1 MYILGISCYYHDASA
16 ALLKDGVIV
25 AAAEEE
31 RFTRK
36 KHDSSFPI
44 NAVQFCLNSQNVS
57 IEDISYIGF
66 YEKPFLKFERVLFQ
80 HLQMFPLSLKT
91 FLSSIPSWL
100 TEKLRVVRA
109 IRKKL
114 KYKKN
119 ILFVEHHLAHAAS
132 SFLVSPFDSAAI
144 VTLDGVGEW
153 TTTTYGVGNGNDI
166 HLMKHIVFPHSL
178 GLLYSTIT
186 AYLGMSVNNS
196 EYKCLHPNTFIHL
209 ASGSLVRIEE
219 LFHLDG
225 TMERISS
232 SESLLHL
239 ETPIIITSLDKNTL
253 KLRNST
259 VHDVYRKKAT
269 TQLYNIELLSGRKV
283 CVTANHKFSTIDS
296 FGNYCTLQA
305 QDLKNLDFIIIPK
318 VLKNNNNKTISEF
331 WAYLLAYSIA
341 ESHEFVRE
349 TKHEAEIRLGCADY
363 AIIEDFKYIV
373 SQLGKSYRVWSDKR
387 RPNMFYIATSVWKDL
402 KFLHEKL
409 HYAFG
414 KDAPEKDIPSF
425 IMTNS
430 DHVKKG
436 FLKRLFDCDAGFTG
450 HQLIYSSSSVTL
462 INSISYLLL
471 HFGVHSRIRTIFN
484 KKYQKNYYRIEING
498 RWLEVFDKNIGFSLK
513 RKQTLLKRYIT
524 SVHRFGN
531 NIDFIPI
538 NALLTN
544 SWLHLGKKKKD
555 LYKEVGRHFWSFST
569 KNEEYRSYPTTD
581 FVVRYYNRTKLKTL
595 KKFADNDILFDQVK
609 KIEKIDFDG
618 YVYDI
623 IVPEDHTFIGG
634 DGGILLHNTMG
645 LAAYGDMSRL
655 TNPYYK
661 KLLQVID
668 IKDDGSYRLD
678 MRYFIFHYADRMPSP
693 LLCSL
698 LDGPIT
704 ARDSEMTQR
713 HKDIAAAVQ
722 LITEDVITKI
732 LCHVHKETKL
742 SSLVLA
748 GGVALN
754 SVYNGKII
762 RTTPFK
768 QVWIQ
773 PNASDGGTSIGVA
786 SYIYHTLLCNKRN
799 YVQDNAYLGPSFTE
813 KDIKTFL
820 DSSGIT
826 YTTFSSDKELLDQTA
841 ALLYNNKV
849 VGWFQLG
856 MEWGPRALGARSIL
870 ANPMNP
876 KAKELLN
883 EKVKHRERFRPFAPV
898 VCADDAER
906 YFSVDNPL
914 PEPTDYMLMVY
925 PILQKWHHKIP
936 SVTHAD
942 GSGRLQTVRRHQN
955 PLYYDLIKRFG
966 KISNIPILI
975 NTSFN
980 IRGEPIVCSPQD
992 AYRCMM
998 GTGIDYLV
1006 LGKFLI
1012 KRDDNPK
1019 DIWDSE
1025 VLAKD

>member
-44 NAVQFCLNSQNVS
+44 NAIHFCLESQKIS
-57 IEDISYIGF
+57 IDDISYIGF

-132 SFLVSPFDSAAI
+132 SFLVSPFDKAAI

-153 TTTTYGVGNGNDI
+153 STTTYGVGTGNDI
-166 HLMKHIVFPHSL
+166 HLIKQIVFPHSL

-186 AYLGMSVNNS
+186 AYLGFSVNNS
-196 EYKCLHPNTFIHL
+196 EYK
-209 ASGSLVRIEE
+209 V
-219 LFHLDG
+219 
-225 TMERISS
+225 
-232 SESLLHL
+232 
-239 ETPIIITSLDKNTL
+239 
-253 KLRNST
+253 
-259 VHDVYRKKAT
+259 
-269 TQLYNIELLSGRKV
+269 
-283 CVTANHKFSTIDS
+283 
-296 FGNYCTLQA
+296 
-305 QDLKNLDFIIIPK
+305 
-318 VLKNNNNKTISEF
+318 
-331 WAYLLAYSIA
+331 
-341 ESHEFVRE
+341 
-349 TKHEAEIRLGCADY
+349 
-363 AIIEDFKYIV
+363 
-373 SQLGKSYRVWSDKR
+373 
-387 RPNMFYIATSVWKDL
+387 
-402 KFLHEKL
+402 
-409 HYAFG
+409 
-414 KDAPEKDIPSF
+414 
-425 IMTNS
+425 
-430 DHVKKG
+430 
-436 FLKRLFDCDAGFTG
+436 
-450 HQLIYSSSSVTL
+450 
-462 INSISYLLL
+462 
-471 HFGVHSRIRTIFN
+471 
-484 KKYQKNYYRIEING
+484 
-498 RWLEVFDKNIGFSLK
+498 
-513 RKQTLLKRYIT
+513 
-524 SVHRFGN
+524 
-531 NIDFIPI
+531 
-538 NALLTN
+538 
-544 SWLHLGKKKKD
+544 
-555 LYKEVGRHFWSFST
+555 
-569 KNEEYRSYPTTD
+569 
-581 FVVRYYNRTKLKTL
+581 
-595 KKFADNDILFDQVK
+595 
-609 KIEKIDFDG
+609 
-618 YVYDI
+618 
-623 IVPEDHTFIGG
+623 
-634 DGGILLHNTMG
+634 MG
-645 LAAYGDMSRL
+645 LAAYGDMNRL
-655 TNPYYK
+655 TNPYYQ
-661 KLLQVID
+661 KLLHVID

-698 LDGPIT
+698 LDGSIA

-713 HKDIAAAVQ
+713 HKDIAAAIQ

-742 SSLVLA
+742 SSVVLA

-786 SYIYHTLLCNKRN
+786 SYIYHTLLGHKRN

-813 KDIKTFL
+813 EDIKAFL
-820 DSSGIT
+820 TSSGIT
-826 YTTFSSDKELLDQTA
+826 YTTFTSDKELLDQTA
-841 ALLYNNKV
+841 ELLHKNKV

-870 ANPMNP
+870 ANPINP

-898 VCADDAER
+898 ICADDAEK

-966 KISNIPILI
+966 KISGIPILI

-980 IRGEPIVCSPQD
+980 IRGEPIVCSPHD
-992 AYRCMM
+992 AYKCMM

-1006 LGKFLI
+1006 LGRFLI
-1012 KRDDNPK
+1012 KREDNPN
-1019 DIWDSE
+1019 DMWDSE
-1025 VLAKD
+1025 SIAKD